1 MRINTNVSAINAY
14 NNLSKVQD
22 SVSNSMAKLSSGF
35 RINKAGDDAAG
46 LGIANQLRGDIGA
59 MQQAS
64 NNADQA
70 SSVLQVM
77 DGATQNIETI
87 LDRMKELAA
96 QSASDTVD
104 START
109 KIDNEFKSLSDE
121 LDRIVDTTKFQGQ
134 TLLDGTYGSKSTANG
149 AVEPGSSLL
158 NGHVANVQVSD
169 PTKFAALT
177 GDLTSSIVKK
187 DNVLGSNF
195 NSGVALTVTS
205 QSTINSLNASLPIT
219 SAVTQNA
226 ATATLSAA
234 GETIASSTTV
244 TVGTISNTAKTLA
257 AGTWTISTA
266 ANSGTP
272 ANEDITLTNGT
283 HTLTLS
289 NVAASATTLDFGG
302 VQLNLAN
309 AGTQTQ
315 ADLANLSG
323 ATITVTQNYSVAL
336 SGGGV
341 TGGQSVNVAD
351 VGSSTPVTAAFSN
364 YGFSFGVATGTE
376 STFNAKTIGVTEE
389 DQLQLTDG
397 TTTQSLD
404 LNANP
409 AGQTLSFDHL
419 GVSVTLSGTA
429 TASNLKT
436 DFTANNNKIQRSV
449 AHQAQFL
456 VSASQ
461 SYGTNDLINL
471 DSISLSA
478 TTLHVDRGSIDLTSA
493 TGAQAALS
501 KIDGAIASV
510 GNALG
515 AIGAAENRVMY
526 AASNVKTSIQNFT
539 AAESTIRDVDMAQ
552 EMTTFS
558 KNQILAQA
566 GTAMLAQANQMGASV
581 LKLLQ

>member
-134 TLLDGTYGSKSTANG
+134 NLLDGTYGSKSTANG

-205 QSTINSLNASLPIT
+205 QSTINGLNASLPIT

-234 GETIASSTTV
+234 GEATASSTTV
-244 TVGTISNTAKTLA
+244 TVGTISN
-257 AGTWTISTA
+257 
-266 ANSGTP
+266 
-272 ANEDITLTNGT
+272 ITLTNGT

-289 NVAASATTLDFGG
+289 NVAATATTLDFGG

-397 TTTQSLD
+397 TTAQSLD